1 MMKWLEFALTD
12 TAGPGPIVIDM
23 PYLLGLLSL
32 RMPKQGLIVSV
43 NFSYILYKYQKPAE
57 HS

>member
-1 MMKWLEFALTD
+1 MTKWLEFALTD
-12 TAGPGPIVIDM
+12 TTGPGPIVMDT

-32 RMPKQGLIVSV
+32 RTPKQGLIVSL
-43 NFSYILYKYQKPAE
+43 NFLYILSKYQKPAE